1 MNEMRRLIN
10 LVESAQHEQLDEGF
24 INRWFNP
31 FSKEYWD
38 ALKNDV
44 KNIGSGA
51 KQFKVLMQLTV
62 DGEQEFF
69 QWLNA
74 NPQHSQAKPLVNKI
88 VLTDPEIAI
97 LDKAFDEYL
106 ADKKLDS
113 QADGNVKESL
123 QEGAFKN
130 LAMAAGLA
138 TALAGAPQ
146 DAQASTDAAQGI
158 DSNQPVATQQVQQ
171 LKPHQELDKDHYF
184 GRKANRAFNT
194 KFKFTGENPFA
205 PGIKIDELM
214 PYVKLIH
221 SEAPAHF
228 GKNTSKFK
236 IVPSD
241 HNKSEMMG
249 VIEYEHGKLEIHMV
263 AGGKLKS
270 ALVWSVN
277 NTPIG
282 SVKKYIPLFYNWH
295 SKQSGNVPT
304 EYSLD

>member
-1 MNEMRRLIN
+1 MKQLIQ
-10 LVESAQHEQLDEGF
+10 LVESAEQLDE
-24 INRWFNP
+24 INF
-31 FSKEYWD
+31 KKAAAT
-38 ALKNDV
+38 ALAV
-44 KNIGSGA
+44 G
-51 KQFKVLMQLTV
+51 
-62 DGEQEFF
+62 
-69 QWLNA
+69 
-74 NPQHSQAKPLVNKI
+74 
-88 VLTDPEIAI
+88 
-97 LDKAFDEYL
+97 
-106 ADKKLDS
+106 
-113 QADGNVKESL
+113 
-123 QEGAFKN
+123 
-130 LAMAAGLA
+130 
-138 TALAGAPQ
+138 ALAGAPQ
-146 DAQASTDAAQGI
+146 DAQAGTDATQGV
-158 DSNQPVATQQVQQ
+158 DSNQPVATQQVQ

-205 PGIKIDELM
+205 PGIKIEELM

-221 SEAPAHF
+221 GQAPAHF

-295 SKQSGNVPT
+295 SKDSGNVPT
-304 EYSLD
+304 EYSLN